1 MGLGDLR
8 NLIEQYDGDIKRME
22 IDKQMEEIERLS
34 RLPFDER
41 EELRKLASEL
51 DNAGVIEQNPLAAY
65 STTELKKELRRRK
78 GKTK

>member
-22 IDKQMEEIERLS
+22 MDKQMENFKKVEELA
-34 RLPFDER
+34 FDQR
-41 EELRKLASEL
+41 EELRKLAE
-51 DNAGVIEQNPLAAY
+51 AGEIEQNSLAAY
-65 STTELKKELRRRK
+65 STTALKKELRRRK

>member
-22 IDKQMEEIERLS
+22 MDKQMENFKKVEELA
-34 RLPFDER
+34 FDQR
-41 EELRKLASEL
+41 EELRKLAE
-51 DNAGVIEQNPLAAY
+51 AGEIEQNPLAAY
-65 STTELKKELRRRK
+65 STTALKKELRRRK